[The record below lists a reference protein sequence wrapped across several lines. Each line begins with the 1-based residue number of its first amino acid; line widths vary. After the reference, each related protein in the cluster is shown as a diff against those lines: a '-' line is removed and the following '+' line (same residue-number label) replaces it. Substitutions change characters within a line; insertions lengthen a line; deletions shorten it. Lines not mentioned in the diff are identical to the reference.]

1 MMKVLITG
9 ITGLLG
15 SYMAKYYSDK
25 ADLFGLKRK
34 DSDLGLLGDLVKV
47 IQWYEG
53 DINDFE
59 LMEEATL
66 GKDLVIHAAGM
77 VSFDSHMMD
86 ALLIA
91 NTHGTTNLVN
101 AMLSHGGGKLV
112 FISSVAAL
120 GKEEGNLSI
129 DEDHKWSNSEMNT
142 PYAISKHLAELEVW
156 RGAQEGLQVMV
167 FNPSVLL
174 GKIADRRSSTE
185 IYQYVIKGNKYYPL
199 GNINYIDIRDAVK
212 IMGAL
217 IGKGN
222 WNERYII
229 SKESIPYKDFF
240 EELADVL
247 GLKAPDTPLSAW
259 IATLAVR
266 WAGVYNLFAKQKL
279 PLNRQTIRSAKMTT
293 GFDNGKIMKHLNYR
307 FVPLRQTLE
316 WAKNV

>member
-1 MMKVLITG
+1 MKVLITG

-15 SYMAKYYSDK
+15 SYIAKYYSEK
-25 ADLFGLKRK
+25 AEIFGLKRK
-34 DSDLGLLGDLVKV
+34 SSDLGLLGDLAKV

-53 DINDFE
+53 DINDFQ
-59 LMEEATL
+59 LMEEASA
-66 GKDLVIHAAGM
+66 GKDLVIHAAGL

-120 GKEEGNLSI
+120 GKEEANLSI
-129 DEDHKWSNSEMNT
+129 DEEHKWSNSEENT

-174 GKIADRRSSTE
+174 GKIADQRSSTE
-185 IYQYVIKGNKYYPL
+185 IYQYVIKGSKYYPL

-217 IGKGN
+217 IEGGN

-229 SKESIPYKDFF
+229 SKESVPYKDFF
-240 EELADVL
+240 GELADVL
-247 GLKAPDTPLSAW
+247 GINAPDTPLSTW
-259 IATLAVR
+259 IASLAVK
-266 WAGVYNLFAKQKL
+266 WATVYNIFAKQKI
-279 PLNRQTIRSAKMTT
+279 PLSRQTIKLAQMTT

-307 FVPLRQTLE
+307 FASLRKTLE
-316 WAKNV
+316 WANE